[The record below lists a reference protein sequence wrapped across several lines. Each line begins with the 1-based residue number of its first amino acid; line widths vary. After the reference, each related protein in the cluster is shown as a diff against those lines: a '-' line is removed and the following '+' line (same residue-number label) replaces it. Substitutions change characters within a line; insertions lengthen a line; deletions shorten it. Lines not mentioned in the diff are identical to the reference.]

1 MCWEVS
7 VAKASKECID
17 EAFSALKN
25 FSREELDDYV
35 QDVFLRA
42 KSYDSLQNMRAF
54 DRAMKEINDER
65 MKSFFEDATVK
76 ANNIM
81 KFERNADGLRKGK
94 LDVRG
99 LLAARGDYLSQNI
112 SNAQKAEL
120 ERIIDRVLGDLS
132 HEEVEHFSSGQFD
145 EVITDIHD
153 GKKINDHVS
162 QKIADK
168 LKDYFIYRNAQLVL
182 SNAMKFSEIN
192 EDRLFRAIHDQ
203 QKIINAGKS
212 LRKIAAERVTKK
224 YSLKDHKMQWRN
236 FIKKFLD
243 MDGTFSRTKA
253 VDLEGKVDVAEADK
267 IIDRIFDNITSGKS
281 TIFTRS
287 VVVNDREAMAKKS
300 RMFFKWNNM
309 RAQYEYNK
317 TYGKGNL
324 FGMLMA
330 DAQATANKIGV
341 AKMWGDNPYSMYND
355 LRKVQEEANP
365 KGQFWWRN
373 TDNYFKA
380 VMGLDKT
387 SQAPTLTNFMA
398 NMRTIATMARL
409 PFIAIDSISDVG
421 YIASFAQRMGINYSR
436 AWLNQMSHIFDTF
449 PTEERKR
456 IAKLFKT
463 QVDSHLGYM
472 GRWSEINNATDM
484 LSKISTKY
492 FKVNM
497 LESFDRGNKVGM
509 MHLMAKHLNEN
520 SSKQFSDLEAPL
532 KKWVGKF
539 LDEKEWNLL
548 RKNNQQGLFTTEN
561 VDKLSDAQIKSH
573 YETTDK
579 SLPLSEM
586 RDDLYRKV
594 HSMFTIASEN
604 SVLSPTEF
612 ERAWLL
618 QGQSPGT
625 LPGEMLR
632 LFTHFKMYT
641 MAYVDRVLLKGFK
654 EADGAS
660 QKLMWATS
668 MLMGT
673 IPLSVMSIFFHNM
686 SQGLSMPNFNQ
697 MNIPEREKYLLSILA
712 PSLAIFSGM
721 LDPKNQ
727 NSSMIWSLL
736 GSPSTS
742 LIGNALAVPLA
753 LAEGDPK
760 RAGKRL
766 ANAANYIFPIQT
778 TPLISPIIRQ
788 AMGDEAHL
796 EPGQTHYFGR

>member
-1 MCWEVS
+1 M
-7 VAKASKECID
+7 AKINQECIE
-17 EAFSALKN
+17 EAFKALKN
-25 FSREELDDYV
+25 FTKEELEDYV
-35 QDVFLRA
+35 QDVFLKA
-42 KSYDSLQNMRAF
+42 KSYDTLQNMRAF
-54 DRAMKEINDER
+54 DQAIKDINNER
-65 MKSFFEDATVK
+65 LQSFFEDATIK
-76 ANNIM
+76 ANNVM
-81 KFERNADGLRKGK
+81 KFDKNSKLIKDGK

-99 LLAARGDYLSQNI
+99 LLASRGNYLAQNI

-120 ERIIDRVLGDLS
+120 ERVIERVLGDLT

-145 EVITDIHD
+145 EVITDIFD
-153 GKKINDHVS
+153 GKRINDPVS

-168 LKDYFIYRNAQLVL
+168 LKDYFIWRNAQLIL
-182 SNAMKFSEIN
+182 SGAMRFSEIN

-203 QKIINAGKS
+203 QKIINAAKS
-212 LRKIAAERVTKK
+212 LRQIAVEKVSKK
-224 YSLKDHKMQWRN
+224 YDLKGHKTAWRN
-236 FIKKFLD
+236 FIKQFLD
-243 MDGTFSRTKA
+243 MEGTFSKTKA
-253 VDLEGKVDVAEADK
+253 MDLEGNIDEAEANK
-267 IIDRIFDNITSGKS
+267 IIDRIFDNITTGKS

-287 VVVNDREAMAKKS
+287 VVANDREAIAKKS
-300 RMFFKWNNM
+300 RMFFKWKGM
-309 RAQYEYNK
+309 KAQYEYNK
-317 TYGKGNL
+317 VYGKGNL

-330 DAQATANKIGV
+330 DAQATANKVGV

-355 LRKVQEEANP
+355 LRVVQEEASA

-380 VMGLDKT
+380 VMGLDKA
-387 SQAPTLTNFMA
+387 SQAPTVTNFMA
-398 NMRTIATMARL
+398 NMRTVSTMARL
-409 PFIAIDSISDVG
+409 PFIAIDSISDIG
-421 YIASFAQRMGINYSR
+421 YIASFAQRMGIDYSR
-436 AWLNQMSHIFDTF
+436 AWLNQMTHLMDSF
-449 PTEERKR
+449 PTDERRR

-463 QVDSHLGYM
+463 QIDSHLGYM
-472 GRWSEINNATDM
+472 GRWSEINNATDL

-492 FKVNM
+492 FKINM

-509 MHLMAKHLNEN
+509 MHLMSKHLYEN
-520 SSKQFSDLEAPL
+520 SG
-532 KKWVGKF
+532 KKFGELNPNLQRWVNKF
-539 LDEKEWNLL
+539 IDEKEWDLL
-548 RKNNQQGLFTTEN
+548 RKKNDQGLFTTEN
-561 VDKLSDAQIKSH
+561 VDKLSDSEIKDH
-573 YETTDK
+573 YAGTDK
-579 SLPLSEM
+579 SIPLSEV

-594 HSMFTIASEN
+594 HSMFTVASEN

-632 LFTHFKMYT
+632 VFTHFKMYT
-641 MAYVDRVLLKGFK
+641 MAFIDRVLVKGFQ

-673 IPLSVMSIFFHNM
+673 IPLSVMSIFFHNL
-686 SQGLSMPNFNQ
+686 SQGLSMPNFHD
-697 MNIPEREKYLLSILA
+697 MNVPEREKYLLSILA

-727 NSSMIWSLL
+727 NSSMVWSLL

-742 LIGNALAVPLA
+742 LIGNSLSVPLA
-753 LAEGDPK
+753 LAEADPK

-778 TPLISPIIRQ
+778 TPIISPMIRQ